1 MKTKRR
7 PSTTFNKPIEPTRG
21 ILGSS
26 TSWRSDAPYR
36 RLPRNKRARSPLH
49 VRYLRCHFVRRT
61 AGVGLKRWRE
71 ERDALIKRKDPVG
84 VRLQSDHTA
93 GDVADDLE
101 HLDVVALAFPVFKDG
116 RAYTNARRL
125 RERHGYR
132 GEVRA
137 IGNVLRDQY
146 LFMVRCG
153 FDALEVKEGETE
165 EDWQHATGA
174 ITVFYQPAADDKE
187 TVLRK
192 RHRKAS

>member
-1 MKTKRR
+1 M
-7 PSTTFNKPIEPTRG
+7 
-21 ILGSS
+21 
-26 TSWRSDAPYR
+26 
-36 RLPRNKRARSPLH
+36 PLLKHGKLVNDPWTH
-49 VRYLRCHFVRRT
+49 VADEV
-61 AGVGLKRWRE
+61 AIPASGAVIVGLKRWRE

-101 HLDVVALAFPVFKDG
+101 HLGVVALAFPVFKDG

-125 RERHGYR
+125 RERHGYT

-146 LFMVRCG
+146 LFMRRCG

-165 EDWQHATGA
+165 RDWQKATQA
-174 ITVFYQPAADDKE
+174 IGVFYQAAADGNE
-187 TVLRK
+187 TVMSLRHPRISEK
-192 RHRKAS
+192 